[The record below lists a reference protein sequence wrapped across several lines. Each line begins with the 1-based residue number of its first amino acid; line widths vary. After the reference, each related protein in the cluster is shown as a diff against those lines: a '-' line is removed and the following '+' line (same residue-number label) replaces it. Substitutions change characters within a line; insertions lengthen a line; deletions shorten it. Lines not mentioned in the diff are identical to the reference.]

1 VWPWVAWVLFASAVL
16 TAVLTVAYS
25 LRAWLM
31 VFFTPAPS
39 LSTAEAS
46 VPELPEPHEAPLSM
60 KIPLY
65 LLTIPTVLGGL
76 VVVYPQVVFGEGE
89 YHLLHPGLVV
99 ATAVVVAWQWRR
111 SGGRDP
117 WHPFVLP
124 HPPVDRVYAVGL
136 VRPVRWLARGA
147 VAGDRD
153 VIDAYADGAG
163 AATRGVGWVL
173 RRAQTGNVQTYL
185 MVVVVGACAIAVAAG
200 VVS

>member
-1 VWPWVAWVLFASAVL
+1 MHLQAGAVVGVL
-16 TAVLTVAYS
+16 TGAQD
-25 LRAWLM
+25 RATL
-31 VFFTPAPS
+31 
-39 LSTAEAS
+39 EA
-46 VPELPEPHEAPLSM
+46 EPH
-60 KIPLY
+60 
-65 LLTIPTVLGGL
+65 
-76 VVVYPQVVFGEGE
+76 PQVVFGEGE
-89 YHLLHPGLVV
+89 YHLLHPGLAVVMTLLVV

-117 WHPFVLP
+117 WPPFVLP
-124 HPPVDRVYAVGL
+124 HPPVDRVYSVGL

-163 AATRGVGWVL
+163 AATRGVGWLL